1 MDKFKNFS
9 TKYVKD
15 LNKAAMGFY
24 AHVEVQQHVNGTVVK
39 IDTYQMEQPNY
50 AFLAFE
56 SGLQVSVELKNGVL
70 KIGTADE
77 YRTPC
82 FHTDSR
88 NALLGVCVRYF
99 LGRVATTAELEAIKD
114 VLIYE
119 VAQPTTGAKAP
130 IRKQHEN
137 ITHYRT
143 RNLRICYGRLL
154 YHS

>member
-1 MDKFKNFS
+1 M
-9 TKYVKD
+9 
-15 LNKAAMGFY
+15 NKAAMGFY

-77 YRTPC
+77 YRTKDLNNHPC

-119 VAQPTTGAKAP
+119 VA
-130 IRKQHEN
+130 
-137 ITHYRT
+137 
-143 RNLRICYGRLL
+143 
-154 YHS
+154 

>member
-15 LNKAAMGFY
+15 MNKAAMGFY

-77 YRTPC
+77 YRTKDLNNHPC

-119 VAQPTTGAKAP
+119 VA
-130 IRKQHEN
+130 
-137 ITHYRT
+137 
-143 RNLRICYGRLL
+143 
-154 YHS
+154 